1 MKVIRKYGHFI
12 IVPIYLVF
20 YLLVFQHV
28 ESRSGAQVHI
38 LHTRLDDM
46 IPFCEYFIIPSVLW
60 FGYVAAAVIYFG
72 LIGKSRQEYFRLI
85 ASLGIGMTLFLAIS
99 LVWPNGHA
107 LRPYHFEHENI
118 FVDMVRALYR
128 IDTPTN
134 IFPSIHVFNSIAVA
148 VAAADSEALKKHTW
162 VVRGSNV
169 LALLIV
175 CATVFL
181 KQHTVLDVI
190 SAVCLNLLCVR
201 FIYRPGYAI
210 GRRSVT
216 ERVEVLK

>member
-1 MKVIRKYGHFI
+1 
-12 IVPIYLVF
+12 
-20 YLLVFQHV
+20 
-28 ESRSGAQVHI
+28 
-38 LHTRLDDM
+38 
-46 IPFCEYFIIPSVLW
+46 
-60 FGYVAAAVIYFG
+60 
-72 LIGKSRQEYFRLI
+72 
-85 ASLGIGMTLFLAIS
+85 MTLFLVVS
-99 LVWPNGHA
+99 TFYPNGHL
-107 LRPYHFEHENI
+107 LRPVEFERDNI
-118 FVDMVRALYR
+118 FIRMVCFLYWA
-128 IDTPTN
+128 DTSTN
-134 IFPSIHVFNSIAVA
+134 ILPSIHVFNSIAVA

>member
-1 MKVIRKYGHFI
+1 
-12 IVPIYLVF
+12 
-20 YLLVFQHV
+20 
-28 ESRSGAQVHI
+28 
-38 LHTRLDDM
+38 
-46 IPFCEYFIIPSVLW
+46 
-60 FGYVAAAVIYFG
+60 
-72 LIGKSRQEYFRLI
+72 
-85 ASLGIGMTLFLAIS
+85 
-99 LVWPNGHA
+99 
-107 LRPYHFEHENI
+107 
-118 FVDMVRALYR
+118 MVRFLYR

-190 SAVCLNLLCVR
+190 SAVYLLCVR

>member
-46 IPFCEYFIIPSVLW
+46 IPFCEYFIIPYVLW

-107 LRPYHFEHENI
+107 LRRIILSMRI
-118 FVDMVRALYR
+118 FLWIWSGSCIGLIRRR
-128 IDTPTN
+128 IYSP
-134 IFPSIHVFNSIAVA
+134 VFMC
-148 VAAADSEALKKHTW
+148 
-162 VVRGSNV
+162 
-169 LALLIV
+169 LI
-175 CATVFL
+175 
-181 KQHTVLDVI
+181 
-190 SAVCLNLLCVR
+190 
-201 FIYRPGYAI
+201 P
-210 GRRSVT
+210 
-216 ERVEVLK
+216 